1 MFDVYYCNDYNEAN
15 KYFNMKQ
22 MPKELPHMYIIDPKA
37 KKEVKSKGLHELQG
51 DGAPQFYF
59 KKYQGFVFNI
69 SNPEKEL
76 SDFIEKFMDDKH
88 SHHYVSEDRS
98 QATKV
103 KWLNADTF
111 E

>member
-1 MFDVYYCNDYNEAN
+1 MFDVYYCKDEKEAN

-37 KKEVKSKGLHELQG
+37 KKYVKDQTI
-51 DGAPQFYF
+51 DGAQPFYF
-59 KKYQGFVFNI
+59 KKYQGFIFNI
-69 SNPEKEL
+69 SNPSQEL
-76 SDFIEKFMDDKH
+76 NDFIEKFMDDKH
-88 SHHYVSEDRS
+88 PHHYVSEDRS
-98 QATKV
+98 QQTMV